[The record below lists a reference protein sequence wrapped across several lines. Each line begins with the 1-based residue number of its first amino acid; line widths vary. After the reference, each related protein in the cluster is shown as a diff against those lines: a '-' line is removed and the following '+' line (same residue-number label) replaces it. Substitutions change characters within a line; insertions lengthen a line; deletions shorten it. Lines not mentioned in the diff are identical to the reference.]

1 MCERW
6 KNCRRVMTLPYLKG
20 WLGLGAKWG
29 SHYLVL
35 LGLALWKLLYFVRF
49 SMAFSE
55 YGLDTRLL

>member
-1 MCERW
+1 
-6 KNCRRVMTLPYLKG
+6 MTLPYLKG